1 MKREIPHITAHQ
13 PQVEAPMAAPQNT
26 SFGHTTNTSDFL
38 PAGWS
43 MEQWQHYEQ
52 YLQQQAAPAAP
63 QQPVVQP
70 VPTPAPAYQPPPA
83 YQQPPPMAQPPA
95 QQFSQPLAA
104 QPPRELSLDT
114 LPGNMVQEP
123 PPTPA
128 SQALS
133 DLLDDLDL

>member
-1 MKREIPHITAHQ
+1 
-13 PQVEAPMAAPQNT
+13 
-26 SFGHTTNTSDFL
+26 
-38 PAGWS
+38 
-43 MEQWQHYEQ
+43 MEQWQHYGEQ

-95 QQFSQPLAA
+95 QQFSQPVAA